1 MPCLA
6 FNDTQYVRLK
16 TQRFTNQRTLHR
28 GLRLNRVVQLHR
40 SGRLPT
46 IATLQ
51 RTKDWNIAM
60 IEIGSR
66 NNAPTPQHKSHDV
79 YLFSIDLSQPAT
91 PFCFEQSIG
100 GGHAEQGG
108 ARWLALDE
116 LDAWPGQCRE
126 HLKKA
131 DCAWVVELLDTNPDI
146 DQATLVS
153 MILKRHAEPGTS
165 GGRLKA
171 IGGWLKRNI
180 HVGGRYGL

>member
-1 MPCLA
+1 
-6 FNDTQYVRLK
+6 
-16 TQRFTNQRTLHR
+16 
-28 GLRLNRVVQLHR
+28 
-40 SGRLPT
+40 
-46 IATLQ
+46 
-51 RTKDWNIAM
+51 M

-126 HLKKA
+126 HLKKLIVPGSSS
-131 DCAWVVELLDTNPDI
+131 CLMP
-146 DQATLVS
+146 
-153 MILKRHAEPGTS
+153 ILIPIR
-165 GGRLKA
+165 RR
-171 IGGWLKRNI
+171 WCR
-180 HVGGRYGL
+180 